1 MNYLPIT
8 APEREK
14 MLARIG
20 VASLGDLFSDIPAE
34 VRLTEDLELD
44 AGLEEMQVAA
54 LLSELAS
61 ADRSGAD
68 LVCFA
73 GGGIYDH
80 YQPALIDNILQRP
93 EFFTAYT
100 PYQPEVSQ
108 GTLQAI
114 YEFQTGI
121 CELTGL
127 PVANASMYDGASALA
142 EAALMAVRVARGK
155 RTHVLAAGSIHPE
168 KIETLRTYAQ
178 AGTFTL
184 EVISEGELACD
195 SAALRARLDAQVA
208 LVILPYPNYYG
219 VIEDVAPLIAAAH
232 EAGALV
238 ALDCNPLLL
247 AVLKSPGELG
257 ADIACGEAQCL
268 GNAMN
273 YGGPGLGFFACQ
285 EAIMR
290 QIPGRLVG
298 KTVDTEG
305 HDAYVLTLAT
315 REQHIRREKA
325 TSNICS
331 NHALNALAA
340 GVYLAATGPE
350 GLRSVALAACGKAHR
365 LRDALIATGRF
376 RDPGPDPGW
385 PYGYEFALDWCGA
398 EPFDQVYN
406 ALIAAGILPGIRVGT
421 TGLLVAVTEKRT
433 DAELDAFVGE
443 VSRHD

>member
-1 MNYLPIT
+1 MDYLPIT
-8 APEREK
+8 APERER

-20 VASLGDLFSDIPAE
+20 IETVESLFSDVPTAA
-34 VRLTEDLELD
+34 RLEEGL
-44 AGLEEMQVAA
+44 AISPGLEEMQVAA
-54 LLSELAS
+54 HLDELARTNRS
-61 ADRSGAD
+61 AAD

-80 YQPALIDNILQRP
+80 YVPAFIDNILQRP

-127 PVANASMYDGASALA
+127 GVANASMYDGATALA
-142 EAALMAVRVARGK
+142 ESALMACRVSRGK
-155 RTHVLAAGSIHPE
+155 RSQVLVAGSVHPE
-168 KIETLRTYAQ
+168 KIETLRTYAA

-184 EVISEGELACD
+184 EVVGKDECSCDVTLLCSRLGEQT
-195 SAALRARLDAQVA
+195 AAVLLS
-208 LVILPYPNYYG
+208 YPNYYG
-219 VIEDVAPLIAAAH
+219 RIEDLRPLIEAAH
-232 EAGALV
+232 GAGALV
-238 ALDCNPLLL
+238 VLDCNPLLL
-247 AVLKSPGELG
+247 SVLKPPGELG
-257 ADIACGEAQCL
+257 ADIATGEAQCL
-268 GNAMN
+268 GNAMSL
-273 YGGPGLGFFACQ
+273 GGPGLGFFACK
-285 EAIMR
+285 EALMR

-298 KTVDTEG
+298 KTCDAEG

-350 GLRSVALAACGKAHR
+350 GLRSIALSACGKAHR
-365 LRDALIATGRF
+365 LHDALLATGRF
-376 RDPGPDPGW
+376 CDPCPDVIF
-385 PYGYEFALDWCGA
+385 GYEFLLDWCGS
-398 EPFDQVYN
+398 ESLDRIYD
-406 ALIAAGILPGIRVGT
+406 ALIAAGILPGIRVGE
-421 TGLLVAVTEKRT
+421 TGLLIAVTEKRS
-433 DAELDAFVGE
+433 DAEIDAYLQE
-443 VSRHD
+443 VIQHA